1 MKYLRQIQLTNFQN
15 HLTKTLALLNEYD
28 FDGIDTL
35 VLLTSQLGNLQTW
48 SEFIEK
54 HCQDLIEFRTNALVT
69 SFKALNSILKLQS
82 ITKIVLHDSGPV
94 KHGLDWSNL
103 CPQLEHLDIYYSAL
117 QSTMA
122 GAEVLVTSL
131 NLPNLRFLQLANI
144 SLNERGL
151 FNFLQTSKTFL
162 GFPKL
167 NFLSLRRSF
176 IPQSTTPDVLSFF
189 LKNAENIEAIDLQGC
204 SCFSYADLLVGIG
217 PLHLRERLKSAD
229 FSGTTAKNEDD
240 FNRFFNVQGLDCA
253 IEDLS
258 LSGIKTKA
266 NAEDFFVYFINKFVL
281 HADRLKNLDLTK
293 TSIEKEEARLL
304 LERKPHL
311 HSLTLSGC
319 YGIPRS
325 WRKKIQTD
333 GKLRE
338 TRSARGADGHKR
350 KRS

>member
-1 MKYLRQIQLTNFQN
+1 
-15 HLTKTLALLNEYD
+15 
-28 FDGIDTL
+28 
-35 VLLTSQLGNLQTW
+35 
-48 SEFIEK
+48 
-54 HCQDLIEFRTNALVT
+54 
-69 SFKALNSILKLQS
+69 
-82 ITKIVLHDSGPV
+82 
-94 KHGLDWSNL
+94 
-103 CPQLEHLDIYYSAL
+103 
-117 QSTMA
+117 MA
-122 GAEVLVTSL
+122 GVEVLVISL

-144 SLNERGL
+144 ALNERGL
-151 FNFLQTSKTFL
+151 FNFLQKSKTFL

-167 NFLSLRRSF
+167 KFLSLRRSF

-204 SCFSYADLLVGIG
+204 SCFNFADLLVGIG
-217 PLHLRERLKSAD
+217 PLHRRQRLKSVD
-229 FSGTTAKNEDD
+229 FSGTIAKNEDD

-266 NAEDFFVYFINKFVL
+266 NAEDFYLPFINKFVL
-281 HADRLKNLDLTK
+281 HADRLKNLDLGR

-325 WRKKIQTD
+325 WRKIIKTEEFSNAI
-333 GKLRE
+333 RAFYE
-338 TRSARGADGHKR
+338 
-350 KRS
+350 